1 MSTLQIIDF
10 PIAHIKTAGFNPPM
24 RTTPA
29 ALEQLKTQILAAG
42 RILSPVHIARGDTL
56 ADGHRRVAVAK
67 ELQMT
72 TVPALVWPDWEAP
85 ALWVWLNAGMMDITP
100 SQWLAAVFHGL
111 PLDTA
116 NMPMSIRRRIERL
129 SELLD
134 RQEMARLIELG
145 RSPTIIDTAAYVAR
159 YCERD
164 GDPAFLK
171 RTINWFIDT
180 QSQFSARR
188 AIGEEAPPD
197 LLIEA
202 IEESRPIHSQWAM
215 E

>member
-1 MSTLQIIDF
+1 MIQRTYRDM
-10 PIAHIKTAGFNPPM
+10 PIKDIKTAGFNPPV

-29 ALEQLKTQILAAG
+29 ALEQLKVQVLAAG
-42 RILSPVHIARGDTL
+42 GILAPVHIDGDGVL
-56 ADGHRRVAVAK
+56 ADGHRRVAVAR
-67 ELQMT
+67 ELQME
-72 TVPALVWPDWEAP
+72 TVPAFIWPEWKAE
-85 ALWVWLNAGMMDITP
+85 ALWVWLNAGSMDITP
-100 SQWLAAVFHGL
+100 SQWFAAVFHGL

-134 RQEMARLIELG
+134 REDVARLIELG
-145 RSPTIIDTAAYVAR
+145 RSPTIIDTAAFVAR
-159 YCERD
+159 YCERED
-164 GDPAFLK
+164 DSTFLK
-171 RTINWFIDT
+171 KTVLWFLDN

-188 AIGEEAPPD
+188 AIADECPPD

-202 IEESRPIHSQWAM
+202 IEEGKGVRSYWDV

>member
-1 MSTLQIIDF
+1 MIQRTYRDM
-10 PIAHIKTAGFNPPM
+10 PVNDIKTAGFNLPV

-29 ALEQLKTQILAAG
+29 ALEQLKVQVLAAG
-42 RILSPVHIARGDTL
+42 GILSPVHIDGNGVL
-56 ADGHRRVAVAK
+56 ADGHRRVAVAR
-67 ELQMT
+67 ELQME
-72 TVPALVWPDWEAP
+72 TVPAFIWPEWKAE
-85 ALWVWLNAGMMDITP
+85 ALWVWLNAGSMDITP
-100 SQWLAAVFHGL
+100 SQWFAAVFHGL

-134 RQEMARLIELG
+134 NEELARLIELG

-197 LLIEA
+197 LIIEA
-202 IEESRPIHSQWAM
+202 IEEGSQIHSQWSM